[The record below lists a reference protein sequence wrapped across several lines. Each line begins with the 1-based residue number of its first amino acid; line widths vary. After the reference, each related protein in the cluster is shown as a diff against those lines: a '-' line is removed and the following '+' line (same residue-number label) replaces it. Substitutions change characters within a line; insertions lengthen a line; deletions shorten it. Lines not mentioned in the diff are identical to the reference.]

1 MNPKTLE
8 AKKARVAEL
17 SDSLKSAECVLVMSY
32 QGLDVHT
39 FIQLRSALH
48 RLEVDGKPVQA
59 RVQVLK
65 NTLVR
70 RAFEGN
76 GDSDLIPLL
85 TGANALITCEDPLA
99 ALSVVTEFC
108 DANYKFAKIKGGLI
122 EHVYMDQDKLA
133 VIGAARSRSGLYS
146 MLLSVLEAGVRNLAM
161 DVKLIAEK
169 RQAEQPA
176 AGAEAAAPAQ
186 A

>member
-17 SDSLKSAECVLVMSY
+17 SETLKASQCVLVMSY

-39 FIQLRSALH
+39 FIQLRNALH
-48 RLEVDGKPVQA
+48 NLEVDGNPVKA

-65 NTLVR
+65 NTLVK
-70 RAFEGN
+70 RALEAY

-85 TGANALITCEDPLA
+85 TGANALVTCEDPLA
-99 ALSVVTEFC
+99 ALSAVTDFC
-108 DANYKFAKIKGGLI
+108 DSNYKFAQVKGGLI
-122 EHVYMDQDKLA
+122 EHVFMDQQNLS
-133 VIGAARSRSGLYS
+133 VIGAARSRNGLYS

-161 DVKLIAEK
+161 DVKLIAE
-169 RQAEQPA
+169 RMQAGQPSS
-176 AGAEAAAPAQ
+176 GAEASASAQ